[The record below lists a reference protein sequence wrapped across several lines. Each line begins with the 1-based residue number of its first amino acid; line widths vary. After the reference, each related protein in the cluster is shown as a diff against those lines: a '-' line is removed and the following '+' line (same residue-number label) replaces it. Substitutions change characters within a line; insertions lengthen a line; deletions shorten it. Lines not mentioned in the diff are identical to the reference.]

1 MEDDKEVTVEVTPED
16 MEFRARAKAAGL
28 PDVLISMYG
37 TALKRLVADEREA
50 CAKVC
55 DKKAK
60 ETFSGQCAVW
70 GDYFARAIR
79 ARAQQP
85 DPQIADRLARH
96 GIPMP
101 GDPK

>member
-1 MEDDKEVTVEVTPED
+1 MSEDMEVSVTVTPED

-28 PDVLISMYG
+28 PDVLISVYG

-55 DKKAK
+55 DDKAK

-79 ARAQQP
+79 ARS
-85 DPQIADRLARH
+85 
-96 GIPMP
+96 
-101 GDPK
+101 KE